1 VFGSRTLWADLL
13 AAGPVGQLHPMVAPA
28 VLCPGGPAFDG
39 PLPASLRLVG
49 TRRGSP
55 GSDNGLLTYE
65 VRRR

>member
-13 AAGPVGQLHPMVAPA
+13 AAGLVDQLHLMVAPA
-28 VLCPGGPAFDG
+28 VLGAGGPAFDG

-55 GSDNGLLTYE
+55 GPTMGC
-65 VRRR
+65 